1 MDIFPQLLLIFG
13 FTFLGELLSAVIP
26 VPIPAS
32 VYGLVLLFLALR
44 TGLIKL
50 KQVEKAGT
58 FMISLLSVLF
68 IPPVVNLLGCWDT
81 VQEILLPVAV
91 IILLSTGLI
100 FVLSGRLSQKLLDRK
115 ERRHD

>member
-1 MDIFPQLLLIFG
+1 MDIFLQLLFIFG
-13 FTFLGELLSAVIP
+13 FTFLGEVLSAVIP

-44 TGLIKL
+44 AGLVKL
-50 KQVEKAGT
+50 KQVEKAGN
-58 FMISLLSVLF
+58 FMILLLSLLF

-81 VQEILLPVAV
+81 VREILLPVAL
-91 IILLSTGLI
+91 IILLSTVLV
-100 FVLSGRLSQKLLDRK
+100 FVLSGRLSQRLLDRK